1 MVYHL
6 VPELIQHF
14 LNAQQELHTLQYTF
28 PFQFSVICVNVY
40 VCVCLGGLYVL
51 RCHLKYIYGSWTKI
65 V

>member
-28 PFQFSVICVNVY
+28 PFQFSVTCVNVY
-40 VCVCLGGLYVL
+40 VCVCLGGLYV
-51 RCHLKYIYGSWTKI
+51 Y
-65 V
+65 